1 MASLNAEKYAAKIT
15 KLTTYG
21 TRADWQFFITD
32 NQNICPAVALND
44 RYMITSASCFH
55 RLSSNIDSL
64 KWSCIYPG
72 KIIIYFNPCHCL
84 PCQQNN

>member
-1 MASLNAEKYAAKIT
+1 MASLNSEKYAAKIT

-64 KWSCIYPG
+64 KWSHIYPG
-72 KIIIYFNPCHCL
+72 KIILQTVTKFYTPY
-84 PCQQNN
+84 